1 MAATT
6 RSGQPAGDSLWRRAW
21 RERSAYLLVAL
32 PVLGFAVFFAYP
44 VAVAFVGSFAKFDN
58 FSMAWR
64 DDLFYNY
71 ARAFRDPL
79 APRSLLN
86 ALYLFVI
93 SWTGSQAMALTL
105 ALAINGLQRGV
116 GFFRTLYYIPIVT
129 SIVTVATIF
138 RWLFGGDPTGPMNQV
153 LALFGLSPV
162 RWLWDERLVIPI
174 IGSISIWVGL
184 GFNIVIW
191 TAGLKGIPVEYYEAA
206 RIDGASAWRQFWSI
220 TLPLLKPVFIFM
232 AVTGFIG
239 GMKEFGLVL
248 VMTQGGPSGASTTPV
263 LMIYKYGFERLQMGY
278 ASALAWLLSAF
289 LLAATVAQLR
299 LFGKE
304 TAYE

>member
-1 MAATT
+1 MV
-6 RSGQPAGDSLWRRAW
+6 PRAM
-21 RERSAYLLVAL
+21 
-32 PVLGFAVFFAYP
+32 F
-44 VAVAFVGSFAKFDN
+44 
-58 FSMAWR
+58 
-64 DDLFYNY
+64 
-71 ARAFRDPL
+71 
-79 APRSLLN
+79 N
-86 ALYLFVI
+86 ALYLFAI
-93 SWTGSQAMALTL
+93 SWTGSQMLALTL

-116 GFFRTLYYIPIVT
+116 GMFRTLYYIPIVT

-138 RWLFGGDPTGPMNQV
+138 RWLFGGDPTSPMNQL
-153 LALFGLSPV
+153 LAVIGVSPV

-174 IGSISIWVGL
+174 IGGISIWAGL
-184 GFNIVIW
+184 GFNIVIY

-206 RIDGASAWRQFWSI
+206 RIDGASGWRQFWSI
-220 TLPLLKPVFIFM
+220 TAPLLKPVFIFM

-289 LLAATVAQLR
+289 LLIATIFQLR
-299 LFGKE
+299 VFGRSTTFE
-304 TAYE
+304 